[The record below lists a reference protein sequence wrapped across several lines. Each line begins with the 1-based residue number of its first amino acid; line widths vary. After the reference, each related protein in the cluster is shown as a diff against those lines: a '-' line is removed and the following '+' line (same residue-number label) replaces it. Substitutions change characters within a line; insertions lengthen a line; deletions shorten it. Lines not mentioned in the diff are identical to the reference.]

1 MNLVQHGFG
10 VGIQMVEIIL
20 SALLLTLIQS
30 WLLPML
36 LNLGNL
42 SFLLSN
48 RDEDF
53 EFSTITKRARRASA
67 NLYETLPIFITLMLL
82 GVIFDV
88 DLILLG
94 SVWIALRVLFLMCY
108 LGGIKI
114 VRSGIWV
121 ASVITL
127 IMMGLNVVVT
137 V

>member
-1 MNLVQHGFG
+1 
-10 VGIQMVEIIL
+10 MVEIIL

-53 EFSTITKRARRASA
+53 EFSTITKRAQRASA

-82 GVIFDV
+82 GVILDV
-88 DLILLG
+88 DLTLSG

-121 ASVITL
+121 ASVVTL
-127 IMMGLNVVVT
+127 IMMGLNIVAIV
-137 V
+137 

>member
-1 MNLVQHGFG
+1 M
-10 VGIQMVEIIL
+10 IEIIL

-30 WLLPML
+30 WLIPML

-53 EFSTITKRARRASA
+53 EFSTITKRAQRASA

-82 GVIFDV
+82 GVILDV
-88 DLILLG
+88 DLTLSG

-121 ASVITL
+121 ASVVTL
-127 IMMGLNVVVT
+127 IMMGFNIVAT

>member
-1 MNLVQHGFG
+1 M
-10 VGIQMVEIIL
+10 IEIIL

-30 WLLPML
+30 WLIPML

-53 EFSTITKRARRASA
+53 EFSTITKRAQRAST

-82 GVIFDV
+82 GVILDV
-88 DLILLG
+88 DLTLSG

-121 ASVITL
+121 ASVGTL
-127 IMMGLNVVVT
+127 IMMGFNIVAT

>member
-1 MNLVQHGFG
+1 M
-10 VGIQMVEIIL
+10 IEIIL

-30 WLLPML
+30 WLIPML

-53 EFSTITKRARRASA
+53 EFSTITKRAQRAST

-82 GVIFDV
+82 GVILDV
-88 DLILLG
+88 DLTLSG

-121 ASVITL
+121 ASVVTL
-127 IMMGLNVVVT
+127 IMMGSNIAAT

>member
-1 MNLVQHGFG
+1 M
-10 VGIQMVEIIL
+10 IEIIL

-30 WLLPML
+30 WLIPML

-53 EFSTITKRARRASA
+53 QFSTITKRAQRASA

-82 GVIFDV
+82 GVILDV
-88 DLILLG
+88 DLTLSG

-108 LGGIKI
+108 LSGIKI
-114 VRSGIWV
+114 VRSGIWI
-121 ASVITL
+121 ASVIAL
-127 IMMGLNVVVT
+127 IMMALSIVAT

>member
-1 MNLVQHGFG
+1 M
-10 VGIQMVEIIL
+10 IEIIL

-30 WLLPML
+30 WLIPML

-53 EFSTITKRARRASA
+53 QFSTITKRAQRASA

-82 GVIFDV
+82 GVILDV
-88 DLILLG
+88 DLTLSG

-121 ASVITL
+121 ASVIAL
-127 IMMGLNVVVT
+127 IMMALSIVAT
-137 V
+137 I

>member
-1 MNLVQHGFG
+1 MIEL
-10 VGIQMVEIIL
+10 IL

-30 WLLPML
+30 WLIPMF

-53 EFSTITKRARRASA
+53 EYSAITKRAQRASA
-67 NLYETLPIFITLMLL
+67 NLYETLPIFLTLMLL
-82 GVIFDV
+82 GLILDV
-88 DLILLG
+88 DLILSG
-94 SVWIALRVLFLMCY
+94 SVWIALRLLFLMCY
-108 LGGIKI
+108 LGGIRI

-121 ASVITL
+121 ASVVTL
-127 IMMGLNVVVT
+127 IMMGLDIVAT

>member
-1 MNLVQHGFG
+1 M
-10 VGIQMVEIIL
+10 IEIIL

-30 WLLPML
+30 WLIPML

-53 EFSTITKRARRASA
+53 EFSTITKRAQRASA
-67 NLYETLPIFITLMLL
+67 NLYETLPIFLTLMLL
-82 GVIFDV
+82 GVILDV
-88 DLILLG
+88 DLTFLG
-94 SVWIALRVLFLMCY
+94 SVWMALRVLFLMCY

-121 ASVITL
+121 ASVIAL
-127 IMMGLNVVVT
+127 IMMALSIVASV
-137 V
+137 

>member
-1 MNLVQHGFG
+1 M
-10 VGIQMVEIIL
+10 IEIIL

-30 WLLPML
+30 WLIPML

-53 EFSTITKRARRASA
+53 QFSTITKRAQRASA

-82 GVIFDV
+82 GVILDV
-88 DLILLG
+88 DLTLLG

-114 VRSGIWV
+114 VRSGIWIASVIALIMMALSIV
-121 ASVITL
+121 ASV
-127 IMMGLNVVVT
+127 
-137 V
+137 

>member
-1 MNLVQHGFG
+1 M
-10 VGIQMVEIIL
+10 IAIIL

-30 WLLPML
+30 WLIPML

-53 EFSTITKRARRASA
+53 EFSTITKRAQRASA

-82 GVIFDV
+82 GVILDV
-88 DLILLG
+88 DLTLSG

-108 LGGIKI
+108 VGGIKI

-121 ASVITL
+121 ASVVTL
-127 IMMGLNVVVT
+127 IMMGFNIVAT

>member
-1 MNLVQHGFG
+1 
-10 VGIQMVEIIL
+10 MVEIIL

-30 WLLPML
+30 WLIPML

-48 RDEDF
+48 RDEDV
-53 EFSTITKRARRASA
+53 ELTTITKRAKRASA
-67 NLYETLPIFITLMLL
+67 NLYETLPVFITLMLL

-94 SVWIALRVLFLMCY
+94 SVWMALRVLFLMCY

-114 VRSGIWV
+114 VRSGIWL
-121 ASVITL
+121 ASVVTL

>member
-1 MNLVQHGFG
+1 M
-10 VGIQMVEIIL
+10 IEIIL

-30 WLLPML
+30 WLIPML

-53 EFSTITKRARRASA
+53 EFSTITKRAQRASA
-67 NLYETLPIFITLMLL
+67 NLYETLPVFITLMLL

-94 SVWIALRVLFLMCY
+94 SIWIALRVIFLMCY

-114 VRSGIWV
+114 VRSGVWV
-121 ASVITL
+121 ASVVTL
-127 IMMGLNVVVT
+127 IMMSFNVIAAL
-137 V
+137 

>member
-1 MNLVQHGFG
+1 
-10 VGIQMVEIIL
+10 MVEIIL

-30 WLLPML
+30 WLIPML

-53 EFSTITKRARRASA
+53 EFSKITKRAQRASA
-67 NLYETLPIFITLMLL
+67 NLNETLPIFITLMLL
-82 GVIFDV
+82 GVNFDV
-88 DLILLG
+88 DLTLLG
-94 SVWIALRVLFLMCY
+94 SIWIVLRALFLMCY

-114 VRSGIWV
+114 VRSGIWM
-121 ASVITL
+121 ASVVTL
-127 IMMGLNVVVT
+127 VMMGLNVIAT

>member
-1 MNLVQHGFG
+1 M
-10 VGIQMVEIIL
+10 IEIIL

-30 WLLPML
+30 WLIPML

-53 EFSTITKRARRASA
+53 EFSTITKRAQRASA
-67 NLYETLPIFITLMLL
+67 NLYETLPVFITLMLL
-82 GVIFDV
+82 GVILDV
-88 DLILLG
+88 DLTLSG

-114 VRSGIWV
+114 VRSGIWI
-121 ASVITL
+121 ASVVTL
-127 IMMGLNVVVT
+127 IMMGLNLVAIA
-137 V
+137 

>member
-1 MNLVQHGFG
+1 M
-10 VGIQMVEIIL
+10 IEIIL

-30 WLLPML
+30 WLIPML

-53 EFSTITKRARRASA
+53 EFSTITKRAQRASA

-82 GVIFDV
+82 GVILDV
-88 DLILLG
+88 DLTLSG
-94 SVWIALRVLFLMCY
+94 SVWMALRVLFLMCY

-114 VRSGIWV
+114 VRSGVWV
-121 ASVITL
+121 ASVVTL
-127 IMMGLNVVVT
+127 IMMGLNIVAIV
-137 V
+137 

>member
-1 MNLVQHGFG
+1 M
-10 VGIQMVEIIL
+10 IEIIL
-20 SALLLTLIQS
+20 SALLLALIQS
-30 WLLPML
+30 WLIPML

-53 EFSTITKRARRASA
+53 QFSTITKRAQRASA

-82 GVIFDV
+82 GVILDV
-88 DLILLG
+88 DLTLSG

-114 VRSGIWV
+114 VRSGIWIASVIALIMMALSIV
-121 ASVITL
+121 ASV
-127 IMMGLNVVVT
+127 
-137 V
+137 

>member
-1 MNLVQHGFG
+1 M
-10 VGIQMVEIIL
+10 IEIIL

-30 WLLPML
+30 WLIPML

-48 RDEDF
+48 RDDDF
-53 EFSTITKRARRASA
+53 QFSTITKRAQRASA

-82 GVIFDV
+82 GVILDV
-88 DLILLG
+88 DLTLSG

-121 ASVITL
+121 ASVVTL
-127 IMMGLNVVVT
+127 IMMGFNIAATL
-137 V
+137 

>member
-1 MNLVQHGFG
+1 MIEL
-10 VGIQMVEIIL
+10 IL

-30 WLLPML
+30 WLIPMF

-53 EFSTITKRARRASA
+53 EYSAITKRAQRASA
-67 NLYETLPIFITLMLL
+67 NLYETLPIFLTLMLL
-82 GVIFDV
+82 GLILDV
-88 DLILLG
+88 DLILSG
-94 SVWIALRVLFLMCY
+94 SVWIVLRLLFLMCY
-108 LGGIKI
+108 LCGIRI

-121 ASVITL
+121 ASVVTL
-127 IMMGLNVVVT
+127 IMMGLDIVAT

>member
-1 MNLVQHGFG
+1 M
-10 VGIQMVEIIL
+10 IEIIL

-30 WLLPML
+30 WLIPML

-53 EFSTITKRARRASA
+53 QFSTITKRAQRASA

-82 GVIFDV
+82 GVILDV
-88 DLILLG
+88 DLTLSG

-121 ASVITL
+121 ASVIAL
-127 IMMGLNVVVT
+127 IMIDRKSVV
-137 V
+137 

>member
-1 MNLVQHGFG
+1 M
-10 VGIQMVEIIL
+10 IEIIL

-30 WLLPML
+30 WLIPML

-53 EFSTITKRARRASA
+53 EFSTITKRAQRASA
-67 NLYETLPIFITLMLL
+67 NLHETLPIFITLMLL
-82 GVIFDV
+82 GVILDV
-88 DLILLG
+88 DLTLSG

-121 ASVITL
+121 ASVVTL
-127 IMMGLNVVVT
+127 IMMGLNIVAIV
-137 V
+137 

>member
-1 MNLVQHGFG
+1 M
-10 VGIQMVEIIL
+10 IEIIL

-30 WLLPML
+30 WLIPML

-53 EFSTITKRARRASA
+53 QFSTITKRAQRASA

-82 GVIFDV
+82 GVILDV
-88 DLILLG
+88 DLTLSG

-114 VRSGIWV
+114 VRSGIWIASVIALINMALSIV
-121 ASVITL
+121 ASV
-127 IMMGLNVVVT
+127 
-137 V
+137 

>member
-1 MNLVQHGFG
+1 M
-10 VGIQMVEIIL
+10 IEIIL
-20 SALLLTLIQS
+20 GALLLTLIQS
-30 WLLPML
+30 WFIPML

-53 EFSTITKRARRASA
+53 QFSTITKRAQRASA

-82 GVIFDV
+82 GVILDV
-88 DLILLG
+88 DLTLSG
-94 SVWIALRVLFLMCY
+94 SMWIALRALFLICY

-121 ASVITL
+121 ASVVIL
-127 IMMGLNVVVT
+127 LMMGFNIAAT

>member
-1 MNLVQHGFG
+1 MNLFQHGYG

-30 WLLPML
+30 WLIPML

-53 EFSTITKRARRASA
+53 EFSTITKRAKRASA

>member
-1 MNLVQHGFG
+1 M
-10 VGIQMVEIIL
+10 IEIIL

-30 WLLPML
+30 WFIPML

-53 EFSTITKRARRASA
+53 QFSTITKRAQRASA

-82 GVIFDV
+82 GVILDV
-88 DLILLG
+88 DLTLSG

-121 ASVITL
+121 ASVVTL
-127 IMMGLNVVVT
+127 IMMGFNIAAT

>member
-1 MNLVQHGFG
+1 M
-10 VGIQMVEIIL
+10 IEIIL

-30 WLLPML
+30 WLIPML

-53 EFSTITKRARRASA
+53 QFSTITKRAQRASA

-82 GVIFDV
+82 GVILDV
-88 DLILLG
+88 DLTLSG

-114 VRSGIWV
+114 VRSGIWI
-121 ASVITL
+121 ASVIAL
-127 IMMGLNVVVT
+127 INMALSIVAIV
-137 V
+137 

>member
-1 MNLVQHGFG
+1 M
-10 VGIQMVEIIL
+10 IEIIL

-30 WLLPML
+30 WFIPML

-53 EFSTITKRARRASA
+53 EFSTITKRAQRAST

-82 GVIFDV
+82 GVILDV
-88 DLILLG
+88 DLTLSG
-94 SVWIALRVLFLMCY
+94 SVWIALRVVFLMCY

-121 ASVITL
+121 ASVVTL
-127 IMMGLNVVVT
+127 IMMGFNIAAT

>member
-1 MNLVQHGFG
+1 M
-10 VGIQMVEIIL
+10 IEIIL

-30 WLLPML
+30 WLIPML

-48 RDEDF
+48 RDDDF
-53 EFSTITKRARRASA
+53 QFSTITKRAQRASA

-82 GVIFDV
+82 GVILDV
-88 DLILLG
+88 DLTLSG

-121 ASVITL
+121 ASVVTL
-127 IMMGLNVVVT
+127 IMMGLNIVAT

>member
-1 MNLVQHGFG
+1 M
-10 VGIQMVEIIL
+10 IEIIL
-20 SALLLTLIQS
+20 SALLRTLIQS
-30 WLLPML
+30 WLIPML

-53 EFSTITKRARRASA
+53 QFSTITKRAQRASA

-82 GVIFDV
+82 GVILDV
-88 DLILLG
+88 DLTLSG

-114 VRSGIWV
+114 VRSGIWIASVIALINMALSIV
-121 ASVITL
+121 ASV
-127 IMMGLNVVVT
+127 
-137 V
+137 

>member
-1 MNLVQHGFG
+1 M
-10 VGIQMVEIIL
+10 IEIIL

-30 WLLPML
+30 WLIPML
-36 LNLGNL
+36 LNLRNL

-48 RDEDF
+48 RDEEF
-53 EFSTITKRARRASA
+53 QFSTITKRAQRASA
-67 NLYETLPIFITLMLL
+67 NLYETLPIFVTLMLL
-82 GVIFDV
+82 GVILDV
-88 DLILLG
+88 DLTLSG

-121 ASVITL
+121 ASVIAL
-127 IMMGLNVVVT
+127 IMMALSIVAT

>member
-1 MNLVQHGFG
+1 M
-10 VGIQMVEIIL
+10 IEIIL

-30 WLLPML
+30 WLIPML

-53 EFSTITKRARRASA
+53 EFSTITKRAQRASA

-82 GVIFDV
+82 GVILDV
-88 DLILLG
+88 DLTLSG

-114 VRSGIWV
+114 VRSGIWI
-121 ASVITL
+121 ASVVTL
-127 IMMGLNVVVT
+127 IMMGLNIVAIV
-137 V
+137 

>member
-1 MNLVQHGFG
+1 M
-10 VGIQMVEIIL
+10 IEIIL

-30 WLLPML
+30 WLIPML

-53 EFSTITKRARRASA
+53 QFSTITKRAQRASA

-82 GVIFDV
+82 GVILDV
-88 DLILLG
+88 DLTLSG

-114 VRSGIWV
+114 VRSGIWIASVIALIMMALSIV
-121 ASVITL
+121 ASV
-127 IMMGLNVVVT
+127 
-137 V
+137 

>member
-1 MNLVQHGFG
+1 M
-10 VGIQMVEIIL
+10 IEIIL

-30 WLLPML
+30 WIIPML

-53 EFSTITKRARRASA
+53 QFSTITKRAQRASA

-82 GVIFDV
+82 GVILDV
-88 DLILLG
+88 DLTLSG

-121 ASVITL
+121 ASVVTL
-127 IMMGLNVVVT
+127 IMMGSNIAAT
-137 V
+137 I

>member
-1 MNLVQHGFG
+1 M
-10 VGIQMVEIIL
+10 IEIIL

-30 WLLPML
+30 WFIPML

-53 EFSTITKRARRASA
+53 EFSTITKRAQRAST

-82 GVIFDV
+82 GVILDV
-88 DLILLG
+88 DLTLSG

-121 ASVITL
+121 ASVVTL
-127 IMMGLNVVVT
+127 IMMGFNIAAT